1 MVVNL
6 REEDFIIIIII
17 IIITII
23 IVVIHFEVF
32 PDLPSSNLGPQAR

>member
-6 REEDFIIIIII
+6 REEEDFIIII

-23 IVVIHFEVF
+23 IVAIHFEVF

>member
-6 REEDFIIIIII
+6 GEEEDFIIIIILI
-17 IIITII
+17 V
-23 IVVIHFEVF
+23 VVIHFEVF